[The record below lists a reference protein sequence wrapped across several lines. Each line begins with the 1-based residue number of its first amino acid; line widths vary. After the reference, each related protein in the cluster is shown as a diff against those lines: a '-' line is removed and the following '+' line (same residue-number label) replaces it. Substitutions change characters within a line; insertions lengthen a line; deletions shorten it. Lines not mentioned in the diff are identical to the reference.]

1 MSTTARTVVLLV
13 AVVAFVGSV
22 LLVVLDPT
30 QLGSWLA
37 AVALLCVI
45 AATVAEMGSSRGG
58 RRR

>member
-30 QLGSWLA
+30 QPGSWLA